1 MKFSLSFVLIF
12 WMCQLHGQVITGKI
26 RDKYSFKPLINVKVQ
41 SGNRIT
47 YSNGQ
52 AEFTISIQ
60 KSDSLIF
67 TFPSYRQVVL
77 QTDSLEG
84 LTAIF
89 VEMVET
95 SIPIEEVTVKRT
107 KVKRDT
113 FKFKSNLGIAKLP
126 KYREVVLDRSSIS
139 NQPKLKSSGSTSSL
153 ITIDLLSLTRMLFKR
168 KEKVSTESSM
178 EADELTMQ
186 YIDMGFKLELIE
198 ELTGLKGDEALVFQN
213 TYRPSIGDY
222 RKMTEIDIRV
232 YIKKCYEEFQ
242 VQKIRLPSKR
252 NNREKSH

>member
-1 MKFSLSFVLIF
+1 MILL
-12 WMCQLHGQVITGKI
+12 MYQLHGQVVTGKI
-26 RDKYSFKPLINVKVQ
+26 RDKYSFKPLINVKIQ

-52 AEFTISIQ
+52 AEFVISIQ

-67 TFPSYRQVVL
+67 TFPSYRRVVL
-77 QTDSLEG
+77 STDSLEG

-89 VEMVET
+89 VEMVES
-95 SIPIEEVTVKRT
+95 SIPIEEITVKRT

-113 FKFKSNLGIAKLP
+113 FKFKSDLGIPKLP
-126 KYREVVLDRSSIS
+126 KYREIVLDRSRIS
-139 NQPKLKSSGSTSSL
+139 NQPSLKSSGSTSSL
-153 ITIDLLSLTRMLFKR
+153 ITIDLLSLSRMLFKR
-168 KEKVSTESSM
+168 KEKVSTEPSM
-178 EADELTMQ
+178 EADEITLQ

-213 TYRPSIGDY
+213 TYRPTIGDF

-242 VQKIRLPSKR
+242 VQKLRLPSK
-252 NNREKSH
+252 NDHKEKSH